1 MLNNQKIYFGIIGLL
16 LLSACSKLTKATD
29 FITQPTAREVYARNF
44 KSDSLPYIFW
54 NMAFKE
60 ALQDSLHINSPY
72 QETGKFNAKIN
83 PVYAY
88 ELHLQHGRTYDF
100 SVVTDSLNPL
110 VFIDLYEKTSDSIS
124 PYKLEEH
131 AAYEKSTLNF
141 SPKRSASYKV
151 VFQPQL
157 KATSRFTINISS
169 RPGYSFPVAGISSK
183 AIQSYWGTSR
193 DGGRRSHEGIDIFAA
208 RGTPVLASV
217 DGYVSRTGDRGL
229 GGKQVWLR
237 DGLFGNSLYYAHLDS
252 IIATNGKRVKIG
264 DTLGLVGNT
273 GNART
278 TPPHLHFGIYS
289 RGSGAI
295 DPLPFVKEEPKIETA
310 RSALDFNERYLIK
323 SVRANLRS
331 SASAKSEQL
340 GSLTRLDTV
349 NLLGRSADWLHV
361 ETSGAKRAFVHK
373 SLVTPLEL

>member
-1 MLNNQKIYFGIIGLL
+1 MLNNQKVYFGLIGLL
-16 LLSACSKLTKATD
+16 LFASCSKLTKATD

-44 KSDSLPYIFW
+44 ESDSLPYIFW

-60 ALQDSLHINSPY
+60 ALQDSLHVNSPY
-72 QETGKFNAKIN
+72 QEMGIFNPKIN

-88 ELHLQHGRTYDF
+88 ELYLERGRNYDF
-100 SVVTDSLNPL
+100 SVLTDTINPL

-124 PYKLEEH
+124 PFKLEEQ
-131 AAYEKSTLNF
+131 AAYEQSTLNF
-141 SPKRSASYKV
+141 SPKKSAIFKV

-157 KATSRFTINISS
+157 NAASNFTLTISS
-169 RPGYSFPVAGISSK
+169 TPGYSFPVAGISSK
-183 AIQSYWGTSR
+183 AIQSYWGAPR
-193 DGGRRSHEGIDIFAA
+193 DGGKRSHEGVDIFAS

-217 DGYVSRTGDRGL
+217 AGKVSRTGNLGL

-237 DGLFGNSLYYAHLDS
+237 DGLLGNSLYYAHLDS
-252 IIATNGKRVKIG
+252 IIVTNGQRVKIG

-278 TPPHLHFGIYS
+278 TPPHLHFGVYS

-295 DPLPFVKEEPKIETA
+295 NPLPFVKEEAKLADNQKASEIY
-310 RSALDFNERYLIK
+310 NRYLVK

-331 SASAKSEQL
+331 SASAKSQQI

-349 NLLGRSADWLHV
+349 NLLGETADWLHV
-361 ETSGAKRAFVHK
+361 ETSTAKRAFVHK
-373 SLVTPLEL
+373 SLVTPL